1 MNIEEYRDY
10 CLSVKGATECMPFG
24 ENILVF
30 KIMDKMF
37 TFATLRPKNGNFWA
51 DMKCAP
57 DKAEELIEQYGDIFW
72 GPFSDKKHW
81 ITVYLEGDVPD
92 KLIKELISHSVE
104 EVIKKLPKKK
114 QEEYNAKYQEA
125 EQDKKELDNLIKT
138 LKTATSKRADELET
152 AIKSLAK

>member
-104 EVIKKLPKKK
+104 EVIKKLSKKK
-114 QEEYNAKYQEA
+114 QEEY
-125 EQDKKELDNLIKT
+125 KT
-138 LKTATSKRADELET
+138 LPFGAVWREYLSRTGVEEDYLVKIRQYESRILKERV
-152 AIKSLAK
+152 

>member
-1 MNIEEYRDY
+1 MIYLPLKRTKREIMNIEEYRDY

-30 KIMDKMF
+30 KVMDKMF

-104 EVIKKLPKKK
+104 EVIKKLSKKK
-114 QEEYNAKYQEA
+114 QEEYR
-125 EQDKKELDNLIKT
+125 T
-138 LKTATSKRADELET
+138 MF
-152 AIKSLAK
+152 